1 MNWWKILLDGVPI
14 GPCTFATI
22 LGGITI
28 CNPWSN
34 KRYANLEN
42 SFCKIWV
49 SYSSQLKRI
58 KSFICSLVNWH
69 SAMGHFKFMRKKS
82 NSQSSLLYP
91 IELKLILNTFFR
103 QSITDITLKPHDL
116 QRVPALCGF
125 WDLKKTVLCKIHVSG
140 IVEGPLLTRKSPTC
154 TYIS

>member
-1 MNWWKILLDGVPI
+1 M
-14 GPCTFATI
+14 
-22 LGGITI
+22 
-28 CNPWSN
+28 
-34 KRYANLEN
+34 
-42 SFCKIWV
+42 
-49 SYSSQLKRI
+49 
-58 KSFICSLVNWH
+58 VNWH

-125 WDLKKTVLCKIHVSG
+125 WDLKKNSLVEFVLKG
-140 IVEGPLLTRKSPTC
+140 L
-154 TYIS
+154 